1 MRLVMVTLIVLA
13 LAGLVLVLVG
23 CAAEDRAA
31 AERLAMEQGLARAR
45 AEEVRAR
52 GEAEALKEEAEAE
65 AYELRTRANSEA
77 EAQRAVIRQAER
89 DAAHER
95 ALETL
100 PILAISG
107 GGVVVLVVAALIF
120 WDLRARRPATDP
132 ALLIYLDRLRL
143 DSVAGD
149 RELWHAIGELDRR
162 ALPSGY
168 SRGEV
173 IIWPDHR

>member
-1 MRLVMVTLIVLA
+1 MRLVMTALIVLA
-13 LAGLVLVLVG
+13 LAGLVLVLAG

-52 GEAEALKEEAEAE
+52 GEAAAMEEEAEAE

-77 EAQRAVIRQAER
+77 EAQRSMIRLTER
-89 DAAHER
+89 DAAHAR

-100 PILAISG
+100 PVLAISG
-107 GGVVVLVVAALIF
+107 GGVVVLVVAALVF
-120 WDLRARRPATDP
+120 WDLRSRRPATDP

-143 DSVAGD
+143 ESASGD

-173 IIWPDHR
+173 VIWPDHR